1 MSSECIC
8 FCLDSKP
15 QESKD
20 VAYIFRKGGFGCHI
34 SPRLT
39 YRHILQAVTIDQIRH
54 EAVAGTRSSGRLSG
68 CLENVLEVVPI
79 VVLDLDERKE

>member
-15 QESKD
+15 MESKD
-20 VAYIFRKGGFGCHI
+20 VAYVFGKGGSGCHI

-54 EAVAGTRSSGRLSG
+54 EAVAGTRSSGQLSG